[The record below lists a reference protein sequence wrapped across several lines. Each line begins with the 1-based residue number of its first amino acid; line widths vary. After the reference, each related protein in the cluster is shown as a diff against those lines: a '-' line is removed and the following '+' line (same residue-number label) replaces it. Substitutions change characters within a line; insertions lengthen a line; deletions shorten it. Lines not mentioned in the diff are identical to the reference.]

1 MRTTVLAL
9 VLLVTSAA
17 PRLYADAAM
26 LLAEP
31 YGPFGG
37 MSPTGHAAV
46 YLNRVCAASPTKL
59 RRCSPGEYG
68 AVISRYD
75 NIAGYDW
82 LAVPLLPYLYAVER
96 SADVP
101 QSADPRT
108 VALLR
113 DSYRRRHLR
122 ELLPDTDTQRIP
134 GGGWYQLVGA
144 AYDRKIFAFEIETT
158 GVQDDAF
165 IREFN
170 SHRNESHFNL
180 LYRNCADFTR
190 NVINFY
196 YPKAL
201 RRSIIAD
208 LGITTPKHLAKSI
221 VRYSKTHP
229 QLKFDAFVI
238 PQVPGN
244 RSPSKKT
251 RGVLES
257 LVRSKKYAVPLVAI
271 NVWLLPTFAAGYIA
285 TGRFRPEA
293 HAGTVYGPVELE
305 ARASSA
311 TQVLRAE
318 QTPADTVPVRTS
330 AGQIQQATSADLD
343 EARLPI
349 SSPDSD

>member
-1 MRTTVLAL
+1 M
-9 VLLVTSAA
+9 
-17 PRLYADAAM
+17 LYADAAM

-59 RRCSPGEYG
+59 RRCRPGEYG

-82 LAVPLLPYLYAVER
+82 IAVPLLPYLYAVEH

-101 QSADPRT
+101 QSADSAS

-113 DSYRRRHLR
+113 DSYRQRHLR
-122 ELLPDTDTQRIP
+122 ELAPDTETGRIP

-158 GVQDDAF
+158 GAQDDAF

-170 SHRNESHFNL
+170 SRPNESHFNL
-180 LYRNCADFTR
+180 LYRNCADFAR
-190 NVINFY
+190 NVLNFY

-221 VRYSKTHP
+221 VRYSKKHP
-229 QLKFDAFVI
+229 ELKFEAFVI
-238 PQVPGN
+238 SQIPGN
-244 RSPSKKT
+244 RPPSKKT

-271 NVWLLPTFAAGYIA
+271 NVWLVPTFAAGYII
-285 TGRFRPEA
+285 TGRFSPERYTA
-293 HAGTVYGPVELE
+293 TLYGPVELE
-305 ARASSA
+305 TKALAA
-311 TQVLRAE
+311 TQMLRAE
-318 QTPADTVPVRTS
+318 QTPVTAVPVRTS
-330 AGQIQQATSADLD
+330 EEQVH
-343 EARLPI
+343 
-349 SSPDSD
+349 